1 MEELTARNVFV
12 VILSPDAANSAWVNA
27 EIDLAW
33 QQKLSHTGKQIIP
46 LLYRECSMR
55 ADLNTL
61 QFISFLPPNTYES
74 AFSVL
79 LAALNLPVVKPPLPS
94 APVRPT
100 EPTGPK
106 ATNLSYPSPQPST
119 DSLIILLARAGQWEQ
134 AEAMAYAIEDRQQKA
149 KALSEL
155 VDELARARLWSR
167 AEAVTRTIEDRWIR
181 SKTIEKFIDDL
192 VKAEEWGRA
201 EALAYTIENDWDKA
215 RILKELSLKLANAG
229 QWDRARALARAADIL
244 PPYVGAYEQSAPPPA
259 YMPATSLQAAGGVPS
274 QRQPVSA
281 PYPPLPSRVE
291 SPRKSQRRVVPLSI
305 LLLAILILS
314 GAGFFIIGN
323 NQTASRNTTAT
334 ATAAAQNTRTAI
346 AATATSTSSANPY
359 PPHNGVLVLN
369 DPLTDNSKGY
379 RWSEASISGVASC
392 GFSKGSYHMV
402 ESRTKTFD
410 QCVANATNFDNFA
423 YQAEMTILRGD
434 CGGLVFR
441 ADNSRS
447 NFYIFEVCSDGTYG
461 FAINTGNT
469 GKYLITH
476 TTNSAIKTGPNQRN
490 IIAVVVNGTSIQM
503 YVNNKLVDKI
513 TDGTFVRGQIGLLVN
528 NFTGPTEVIYNNAKV
543 WKL

>member
-1 MEELTARNVFV
+1 MTFMEV
-12 VILSPDAANSAWVNA
+12 
-27 EIDLAW
+27 
-33 QQKLSHTGKQIIP
+33 
-46 LLYRECSMR
+46 
-55 ADLNTL
+55 
-61 QFISFLPPNTYES
+61 
-74 AFSVL
+74 
-79 LAALNLPVVKPPLPS
+79 
-94 APVRPT
+94 
-100 EPTGPK
+100 
-106 ATNLSYPSPQPST
+106 
-119 DSLIILLARAGQWEQ
+119 
-134 AEAMAYAIEDRQQKA
+134 
-149 KALSEL
+149 
-155 VDELARARLWSR
+155 
-167 AEAVTRTIEDRWIR
+167 
-181 SKTIEKFIDDL
+181 
-192 VKAEEWGRA
+192 
-201 EALAYTIENDWDKA
+201 
-215 RILKELSLKLANAG
+215 
-229 QWDRARALARAADIL
+229 
-244 PPYVGAYEQSAPPPA
+244 
-259 YMPATSLQAAGGVPS
+259 
-274 QRQPVSA
+274 
-281 PYPPLPSRVE
+281 
-291 SPRKSQRRVVPLSI
+291 
-305 LLLAILILS
+305 
-314 GAGFFIIGN
+314 
-323 NQTASRNTTAT
+323 
-334 ATAAAQNTRTAI
+334 
-346 AATATSTSSANPY
+346 Y

-423 YQAEMTILRGD
+423 YQAEMTILKGD

-490 IIAVVVNGTSIQM
+490 IMAVVVNGTSIQM
-503 YVNNKLVDKI
+503 YVNNKLADKI